1 MDQYSP
7 VEAVP
12 SAAAHCEIFAVDSE
26 RSVAVDIRLPDFD
39 LPAGRFIEGEEPPTA
54 EALRRSPK
62 RTANRD
68 TIA

>member
-12 SAAAHCEIFAVDSE
+12 IAADHCEIFAVDSE
-26 RSVAVDIRLPDFD
+26 GSVAVAIRLPDLD
-39 LPAGRFIEGEEPPTA
+39 LPAGRFFIEGEEPPTA

-62 RTANRD
+62 GQLFARQ
-68 TIA
+68 